1 MKKGSLATCY
11 ADWRPQLHKIWR
23 MLVVIYVVH
32 KRVTVDVGSLA
43 TLTSKSYKHFWT
55 LLLANS
61 SDIIVSKNQT
71 QKEEEEVIFT
81 PFYGLI
87 YAFGTCTA
95 CNH

>member
-1 MKKGSLATCY
+1 M
-11 ADWRPQLHKIWR
+11 
-23 MLVVIYVVH
+23 VIYVVH

-43 TLTSKSYKHFWT
+43 TLASKSYKHFWT

-61 SDIIVSKNQT
+61 SDIIVSENQT

-87 YAFGTCTA
+87 YAFGTCLHA
-95 CNH
+95 IIRSNKSFSFAIY